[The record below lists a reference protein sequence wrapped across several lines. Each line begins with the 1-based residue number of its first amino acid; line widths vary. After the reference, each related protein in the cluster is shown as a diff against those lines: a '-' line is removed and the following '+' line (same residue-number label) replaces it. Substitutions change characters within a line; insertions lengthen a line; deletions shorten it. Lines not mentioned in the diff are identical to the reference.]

1 MTDAVLQGR
10 RHVIRSRVARLRAA
24 HSYRTVLILIV
35 AAFAFVSLAGDA
47 TWTAGVLLV
56 LEAATLAVAVW
67 TSGVNRATSR
77 GLIALHVV
85 KAAPALTNLYT
96 EGERLKDASGF

>member
-47 TWTAGVLLV
+47 TWTAGVLLL

-67 TSGVNRATSR
+67 TSGRPVPQTDT
-77 GLIALHVV
+77 G
-85 KAAPALTNLYT
+85 
-96 EGERLKDASGF
+96 RLAEQAKVDE